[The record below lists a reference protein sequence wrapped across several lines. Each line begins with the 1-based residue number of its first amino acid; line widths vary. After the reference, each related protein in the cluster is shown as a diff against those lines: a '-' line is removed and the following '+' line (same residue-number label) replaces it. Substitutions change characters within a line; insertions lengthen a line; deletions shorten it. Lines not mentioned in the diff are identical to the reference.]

1 MKYQEII
8 KKIQTLKA
16 SQLYANTNWNFS
28 PAELEMIEDA
38 LETIQFLEIFF
49 KDRRIK
55 QENHEKAT

>member
-1 MKYQEII
+1 MKYLELI

-16 SQLYANTNWNFS
+16 SQLYSNTNWNFS
-28 PAELEMIEDA
+28 SAELEMIEDA

-55 QENHEKAT
+55 QANHEI